1 MIIKKPYGFLIKNFK
16 LIHFLLLIP
25 TLFLL
30 LNFTDVANFFAE
42 YVSHDY
48 QTFEQG
54 VATSY
59 ITALTY
65 IAAIVMI
72 LINAIIF
79 LLMKS
84 KKKPAMLY
92 LFSTFYYIVLLIL
105 AIVFGSIL
113 SGIGTSTF
121 DTSLVDFVKD
131 IAYFVPY
138 PSYVLLVAYVMKA
151 IGFNIKTL
159 RIEHNLDLHVEDEDE
174 EEVELKINS
183 DSYETKRRLVHI
195 LRELKYYILENKFV
209 FACFGVLALIGIGV
223 AIYMQVE
230 VYNKNY
236 KLYQA
241 FVLNDFNVSVKESYL
256 TNVDYNGN
264 VIKTGKYYVAV
275 KIAIENI
282 SGNDLKISNSS
293 FKLYVGKK
301 SIFPSYEKSSRFIDI
316 GKPYEGTL
324 IDSGQ
329 VADYVFV
336 YELNKDQLKT
346 QYQIKILNDLT
357 VEDGDLK
364 TKYKIINIRPTNLLK
379 NEKIGESKY
388 GKEILLKDTFLG
400 NSVLKIDKVKFQD
413 SYVYQAK
420 TCQGKECQTGKFTI
434 IASPGTTLMIIE
446 DQIKWDQESAYY
458 KNGKVDFY
466 KDFTDLEYEYKTYTN
481 NGKYHSNLKDVT
493 PKILKDAKVYE
504 VSNMLTTATK
514 IDLKIK
520 VRNKSYIVNIKT
532 NEK

>member
-1 MIIKKPYGFLIKNFK
+1 MIIKKPYGFLIKYFK
-16 LIHFLLLIP
+16 IIHFLLLVP

-30 LNFTDVANFFAE
+30 LNFSDVARFFSE
-42 YVSHDY
+42 YVAQDY
-48 QTFEQG
+48 RTFEQG

-59 ITALTY
+59 ITPITY
-65 IAAIVMI
+65 IALVVLI

-84 KKKPAMLY
+84 KKKSTIVY
-92 LFSTFYYIVLLIL
+92 LFGTLYYVVLLIL
-105 AIVFGSIL
+105 AIVFSSIL
-113 SGIGTSTF
+113 GGVGTSTF
-121 DTSLVDFVKD
+121 DPSLVDFVKD
-131 IAYFVPY
+131 IAYFIPY
-138 PSYVLLVAYVMKA
+138 PSYVLLVAYAMKA
-151 IGFNIKTL
+151 IGFNIKTM

-174 EEVELKINS
+174 EEIELKVNS
-183 DSYETKRRLVHI
+183 DSYETKRRIVHI

-209 FACFGVLALIGIGV
+209 FACFGVLALILTGI

-264 VIKTGKYYVAV
+264 IIKSGKYYVAV

-293 FKLYVGKK
+293 FKLYVNKK
-301 SIFPSYEKSSRFIDI
+301 SIFPSYERSSRFIDI

-324 IDSGQ
+324 IDSGKA
-329 VADYVFV
+329 ADYVFV
-336 YELNKDQLKT
+336 YELDKDQLKT

-364 TKYKIINIRPTNLLK
+364 TKYKIINIRPTNLIQ

-400 NSVLKIDKVKFQD
+400 NTVLKINKVKFQD
-413 SYVYQAK
+413 NYVYQAK
-420 TCQGKECQTGKFTI
+420 SCQGKECQNGKYTI
-434 IASPGTTLMIIE
+434 IASAGTTLMIIE
-446 DQIKWDQESAYY
+446 DELKWDQESAYY
-458 KNGKVDFY
+458 KNGKVNFY
-466 KDFTDLEYEYKTYTN
+466 EDFTILNYKYKTYTHE
-481 NGKYHSNLKDVT
+481 GEYTSKLKDVT
-493 PKILKDAKVYE
+493 PKLLKDAKVYE

-520 VRNKSYIVNIKT
+520 VRNKSYIVNLKYD
-532 NEK
+532 EK